1 MGFPVRGYF
10 DSGFDFARRISDI
23 GKKDLLIITS
33 TPRHLNIE
41 RHTISAAKSRGA
53 KVVCISSN
61 QAVEMSALSDI
72 FLSVGSD
79 ENYFINS
86 FVPYVS
92 LCNLLITRIYE
103 RDKAAIEK
111 RMAENAKFLEG
122 FDLY

>member
-72 FLSVGSD
+72 FL
-79 ENYFINS
+79 
-86 FVPYVS
+86 
-92 LCNLLITRIYE
+92 
-103 RDKAAIEK
+103 
-111 RMAENAKFLEG
+111 
-122 FDLY
+122 